1 LTSNADKTSITA
13 RVISPAISV
22 VAHLDLSGAG
32 SRWPAKTVSRSA
44 AVCACYP
51 GDIQVVTDKGLSIAI
66 GTAYVRRIALEL
78 CAHDLSQS
86 NIDRN
91 EMGGTGRVFRA
102 HGCRTLLVSKE
113 RTHHH
118 DRAPLHRGQYLLVAR
133 MQGFA
138 VYSAIDVF
146 HLDRSS
152 STKLRSPTVEA
163 NCCTSAW

>member
-1 LTSNADKTSITA
+1 MLRMRNYDCA
-13 RVISPAISV
+13 RD
-22 VAHLDLSGAG
+22 DLPFA
-32 SRWPAKTVSRSA
+32 RYCEPRK
-44 AVCACYP
+44 Y
-51 GDIQVVTDKGLSIAI
+51 
-66 GTAYVRRIALEL
+66 
-78 CAHDLSQS
+78 
-86 NIDRN
+86 
-91 EMGGTGRVFRA
+91 
-102 HGCRTLLVSKE
+102 SKP
-113 RTHHH
+113 H